1 MNPLSIRE
9 RCFHGNNK
17 FTTKQAL
24 QTGLA
29 SKANTKHTH
38 TVAEITNLNSTLSGY
53 VTTATLTAELAKK
66 ANASHTHTTAQITDL
81 TTKLNAKLDVA
92 TFNGY
97 IDYGDLG
104 S

>member
-1 MNPLSIRE
+1 MNADWDEAVSTSKAFIKNKPTLGALASKDSIAYSEITGTPPEQDLS
-9 RCFHGNNK
+9 GLA
-17 FTTKQAL
+17 TKNEL

-29 SKANTKHTH
+29 S
-38 TVAEITNLNSTLSGY
+38 
-53 VTTATLTAELAKK
+53 K

-81 TTKLNAKLDVA
+81 TEKLNAKLDVA